1 MSAGIYGMLA
11 PYYDLFNG
19 ELDYA
24 AWADAVEAALARAGL
39 QRGCAVL
46 DLGCGSGRMTVEL
59 ARRGYDMIGV
69 DAAPEMLAVAREAAE
84 RAGVGERCLFLMQ
97 DITSFELYGTVEAVV
112 CCLDT
117 LNHLTDYKSLRAAL
131 SLVHNYLVPGGVF
144 LFDVNSR
151 RRFEEVYAD
160 NVYTFEGDGAFCI
173 WQNEYNK
180 RTHLADFYVTLFT
193 EGADGRYT
201 RSDELTRERMYP
213 EDRLLRELCAAGF
226 DGITVGDT
234 PYGSEKSDGA
244 ERLYI
249 TARAVKPMP
258 EANDQVQ

>member
-1 MSAGIYGMLA
+1 MSGIYGMLA

-24 AWADAVEAALARAGL
+24 AWADAIEEALFRAGL
-39 QRGCAVL
+39 PRGCAVL

-69 DAAPEMLAVAREAAE
+69 DSSPEMLTVAREAAE
-84 RAGVGERCLFLMQ
+84 RAGVSERCLFLLQ
-97 DITSFELYGTVEAVV
+97 DITAFELYGTVEAVV

-117 LNHLTDYKSLRAAL
+117 LNHLTSYPALRAAL
-131 SLVHNYLVPGGVF
+131 SLVHNYLVPGGIF
-144 LFDVNSR
+144 LFDINSR

-160 NVYTFEGDGAFCI
+160 NVYTFEGDGALCI
-173 WQNEYNK
+173 WQNEYNRK
-180 RTHLADFYVTLFT
+180 THIADFYVTLFT
-193 EGADGRYT
+193 EEADGRYT

-213 EDRLLRELCAAGF
+213 TGRLLSELAGAGF
-226 DGITVGDT
+226 DDITVGDT
-234 PYGSEKSDGA
+234 PYGESVSDEA

-249 TARAVKPMP
+249 SARAQKPMP
-258 EANDQVQ
+258 V